1 MTSEINVSD
10 FLSDNFHGKSVGI
23 LLKNA
28 CKNLN
33 LKISGTNSEKLNRVQ
48 DALERSNDEHSGK
61 KITIDLFKVQ
71 RKEISKDPENVIFEH
86 IDKQIDNGEIYKFI
100 DLFSGIGSFHYSL
113 SKLGMKCIM
122 ASDIDDN
129 ARKIYEANY
138 NMSPLGDIVKINPE
152 IISPYDILCAG
163 FSCQPFSNIGQ
174 HKGFKDKKHGTMFH
188 QIMKFADYHKPRII
202 ILENVMGLLKH
213 DSGKTLRRMLKML
226 KHYSYNVLHG
236 VLKCSDYG
244 IPQMRKRLFI
254 VCIRNKKFPDNFN
267 NWESFKTSS
276 PTLSEFFGKNFEKT
290 ESYTIRCG
298 GRRSP
303 INDKHNWDG
312 YIVDDK
318 EYRLTP
324 TDCLKLQGFPDNFI
338 MVGTDTD
345 KYMRLGNTI
354 PTNLTTLVG
363 KKCKELLDQ
372 WDSLTD
378 EIVKNDE
385 AIEENTDDDNDNYE
399 THIKDLKTHF
409 NNTTINSLETMNQ
422 IYTKCISI
430 FQKKKACSG
439 AEFEKEMETQLN
451 QSAIKYNRQVSINS
465 KGIIQ
470 KRSNADS
477 DIPDIVIGNV
487 IIGSSITDY
496 IVISCK
502 KTCRERWKQD
512 GWTLIHQPKLFILA
526 TNSDDYP
533 SPIDK
538 FGESEIRKIATRK
551 PKKNDI
557 RKYKLDLNDIVN
569 EIKHNL

>member
-254 VCIRNKKFPDNFN
+254 VGFKNIEVNDLDNFF
-267 NWESFKTSS
+267 E
-276 PTLSEFFGKNFEKT
+276 LSEYKKNTTLTDYLGQNFKKDIA
-290 ESYTIRCG
+290 YTLRCG
-298 GRRSP
+298 GKHSRIDDR
-303 INDKHNWDG
+303 HNWDG
-312 YIVDDK
+312 YWVDDK
-318 EYRLTP
+318 EYRLTI
-324 TDCLKLQGFPDNFI
+324 DDGLKLQGFNNYDF
-338 MVGTDTD
+338 VGKKND
-345 KYMRLGNTI
+345 KWKMLGNTI
-354 PTNLTTLVG
+354 PT
-363 KKCKELLDQ
+363 
-372 WDSLTD
+372 
-378 EIVKNDE
+378 
-385 AIEENTDDDNDNYE
+385 
-399 THIKDLKTHF
+399 
-409 NNTTINSLETMNQ
+409 
-422 IYTKCISI
+422 I
-430 FQKKKACSG
+430 FT
-439 AEFEKEMETQLN
+439 E
-451 QSAIKYNRQVSINS
+451 
-465 KGIIQ
+465 
-470 KRSNADS
+470 
-477 DIPDIVIGNV
+477 
-487 IIGSSITDY
+487 IIG
-496 IVISCK
+496 
-502 KTCRERWKQD
+502 KQ
-512 GWTLIHQPKLFILA
+512 I
-526 TNSDDYP
+526 
-533 SPIDK
+533 
-538 FGESEIRKIATRK
+538 
-551 PKKNDI
+551 
-557 RKYKLDLNDIVN
+557 
-569 EIKHNL
+569 IKHTSFMSNVQTSFVFN